1 MESIYSWLKTVVIF
15 MIFLTILTNLLGKS
29 DFKKY
34 INVATGLLLVLV
46 TVSPLLQF
54 LTQEKGFDYYF
65 TSSSFQLQ
73 TTEIANEM
81 KQAEENQQAA
91 ILMKYKEEIRTQI
104 KDLLEE
110 RELYF
115 IDADIVIDED
125 VESEGYA
132 KIKEL
137 TVIGT
142 YSSKVTD
149 TETGIEIPS
158 IEIPEIVIGNKE
170 EKKQEKQTEDFLTPM
185 EIQVKNMLSD
195 FYNIKADN
203 INISIQ
209 GG

>member
-46 TVSPLLQF
+46 TVSPILQF
-54 LTQEKGFDYYF
+54 LTQDKGFDYYF
-65 TSSSFQLQ
+65 SSSSFQLQ
-73 TTEIANEM
+73 TTEVANEM
-81 KQAEENQQAA
+81 RQAEENQQVV
-91 ILMKYKEEIRTQI
+91 ILTKYKDEIRAQI

-110 RELYF
+110 RELYL

-137 TVIGT
+137 TVIAT
-142 YSSKVTD
+142 YSAKAAD
-149 TETGIEIPS
+149 DDTGIEIPS
-158 IEIPEIVIGNKE
+158 IEISEIVIGNKE
-170 EKKQEKQTEDFLTPM
+170 ENKNEKKTEDFLTPM